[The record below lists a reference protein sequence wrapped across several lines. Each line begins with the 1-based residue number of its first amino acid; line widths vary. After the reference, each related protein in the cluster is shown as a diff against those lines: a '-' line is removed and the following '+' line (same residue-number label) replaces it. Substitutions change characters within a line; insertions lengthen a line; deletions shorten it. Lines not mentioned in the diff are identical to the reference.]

1 MLRLDVRTLALSI
14 PYSFQRVHCSLVV
27 GVFLA
32 RPPSDYEDTQRI
44 L

>member
-32 RPPSDYEDTQRI
+32 RPPSGYEDTQRI